1 MWLWMSVHIFKRTL
15 LECDVLRRF
24 MFRWDAGKN
33 AHHYWYPWCSVFVFC
48 CRSVGP
54 NRLNTLSSAHT
65 HTGTQTHSTYRTS
78 SRYQTSA
85 LPQSDSIY
93 KVCESLIYILHTHMH
108 WERDTR
114 ICIFHICA
122 YICMHVCRFTILFL
136 FQVTVAVRLSLQRFV

>member
-15 LECDVLRRF
+15 LECEVLRRF
-24 MFRWDAGKN
+24 MFKWDAGKN
-33 AHHYWYPWCSVFVFC
+33 AHHYWYPTLCSVFVFC

-65 HTGTQTHSTYRTS
+65 HTGTQTHSRTS
-78 SRYQTSA
+78 PQYQTSA
-85 LPQSDSIY
+85 LPQSASIY

-108 WERDTR
+108 WERDT
-114 ICIFHICA
+114 ISYLCIHLHA
-122 YICMHVCRFTILFL
+122 YVCCFTILFL